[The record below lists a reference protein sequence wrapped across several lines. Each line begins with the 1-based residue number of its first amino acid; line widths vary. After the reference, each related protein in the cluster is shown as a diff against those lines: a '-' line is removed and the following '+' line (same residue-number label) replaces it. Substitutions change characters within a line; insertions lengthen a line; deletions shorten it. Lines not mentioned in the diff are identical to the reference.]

1 MAEAMYAGTGQGAAG
16 DAGVDAEHGAD
27 ESGTAP
33 GAGEG
38 AAGRR
43 DGDDVVDAEFR
54 ATDDK
59 K

>member
-1 MAEAMYAGTGQGAAG
+1 MAEAMYAGAGQGADG
-16 DAGVDAEHGAD
+16 SAGVDAEHGATKR
-27 ESGTAP
+27 TAAAPAGP
-33 GAGEG
+33 GG
-38 AAGRR
+38 AGRR